1 MLIFFINIIGK
12 FSGQGLVYLKR
23 GLRYSVILMFFLMT
37 RFFILPRPPPHR
49 KNKKKKK
56 EKKKNKK
63 KKKRKKKKKKK
74 KEFMQGVQVIKV
86 QKKINKKNFF
96 S

>member
-1 MLIFFINIIGK
+1 
-12 FSGQGLVYLKR
+12 
-23 GLRYSVILMFFLMT
+23 MT

-74 KEFMQGVQVIKV
+74 EFMQGVQVIKV

-96 S
+96 FLNL